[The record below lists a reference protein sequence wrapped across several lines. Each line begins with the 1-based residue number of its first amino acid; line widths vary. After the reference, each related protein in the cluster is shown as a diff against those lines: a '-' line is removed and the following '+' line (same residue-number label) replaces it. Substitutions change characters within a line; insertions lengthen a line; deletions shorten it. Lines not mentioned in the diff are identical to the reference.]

1 MKIIIAGAY
10 AIGTHLARLL
20 SRGNE
25 EITLIDEN
33 ILKEVGEKFS
43 RIITIEDGVRMGGMG
58 SAVLE
63 WMNDHDYQPKMTRM
77 GLPDEFVE
85 HGTVA
90 QLREIVHLDKEAIKE
105 AIKK

>member
-1 MKIIIAGAY
+1 
-10 AIGTHLARLL
+10 
-20 SRGNE
+20 
-25 EITLIDEN
+25 
-33 ILKEVGEKFS
+33 
-43 RIITIEDGVRMGGMG
+43 MGGMG

>member
-1 MKIIIAGAY
+1 MISALLDNYRFQHEAEGFKLKKI
-10 AIGTHLARLL
+10 LWRRVMDVND
-20 SRGNE
+20 RG
-25 EITLIDEN
+25 LR
-33 ILKEVGEKFS
+33 

-90 QLREIVHLDKEAIKE
+90 QLREIVHLDKESIKE